1 MVYFQE
7 VNIGNS
13 IISSAI
19 WKNHAR
25 VSFSKNLKH
34 ESKGRVLFV
43 VFEKYTS
50 ARLFRFQIMLLLIN
64 NVHENILGNVFT
76 VFAVLHH
83 SSQLWWFK
91 SAFVLLL

>member
-43 VFEKYTS
+43 VFENYTS
-50 ARLFRFQIMLLLIN
+50 ARLFRFHEKSCYYLLIM
-64 NVHENILGNVFT
+64 
-76 VFAVLHH
+76 
-83 SSQLWWFK
+83 
-91 SAFVLLL
+91 